1 MSPSKRKTLF
11 FSDKKPTPDIAAAAR
26 KLLGFESLRPGQAEA
41 IRSLLRGQDTLVVQ
55 PTGSGKSAIYQIAGA
70 LLPGATVIVSPLIA
84 LQKDQAEAIDGSGL
98 MDVAVVNS
106 TLSSGAKRE
115 TLERIE
121 GGEVEY
127 ILLAPEQLKKPETL
141 ERLQEAHISLFAV
154 DEAHCISQWGHDFRP
169 DYLDLPHAIA
179 ALGRPP
185 VLAMT
190 ATASPQVRDDII
202 ARLGLR
208 EPRVLV
214 RGFDRPNISLR
225 VDVFTTPEEK
235 FDALLRRVEF
245 ADKPGIVYV
254 ATHKEVESL
263 TAALNAR
270 GVEAVGYHGG
280 MKAKDREAIQ
290 NAFMSGETPVIVA
303 TNAFGMGVDKAD
315 IRFVF
320 HADPSDSVD
329 AYYQEIG
336 RAGRDGEPAEAVL
349 FYRAQDINAQRYKT
363 GGGTVNSADLEAVV
377 RALQEHGGPMS
388 ADEVAEATGLTKRKL
403 ANLLHKLEEVRAVCL
418 RPGGALRLGSGKSL
432 PELMQA
438 AAEKQEAQK
447 ELRRERLQQMQEYAE
462 SRGCRREFLLR
473 YFGDDYAGP
482 CGNCDRCEGLPARLP
497 QAA

>member
-1 MSPSKRKTLF
+1 MSSSRSKTLA
-11 FSDKKPTPDIAAAAR
+11 FSAKKASPDIAAAAR
-26 KLLGFESLRPGQAEA
+26 KLLGFPSLRPGQSEA

-70 LLPGATVIVSPLIA
+70 LLPGSTVIVSPLIA
-84 LQKDQAEAIDGSGL
+84 LQKDQAEAIDNSL
-98 MDVAVVNS
+98 LDEVAVVNS
-106 TLSSGAKRE
+106 TLSPGEQRE

-121 GGEVEY
+121 GGQVEY

-141 ERLQEAHISLFAV
+141 ERLQEANVSLFAV

-169 DYLDLPHAIA
+169 DYLDLPQAIA

-190 ATASPQVRDDII
+190 ATASPAVRDDII

-245 ADKPGIVYV
+245 ADKPGIIYV
-254 ATHKEVESL
+254 ATHREVESL
-263 TAALNAR
+263 AAQLNAR
-270 GVEAVGYHGG
+270 GVQAVGYHGG
-280 MKAKDREAIQ
+280 MKGKDREAIQ

-320 HADPSDSVD
+320 HADPSESLD

-363 GGGTVNSADLEAVV
+363 GSGTVRTAELEAVV

-388 ADEVAEATGLTKRKL
+388 VDEVSQATGLTKRKL
-403 ANLLHKLEEVRAVCL
+403 
-418 RPGGALRLGSGKSL
+418 
-432 PELMQA
+432 
-438 AAEKQEAQK
+438 
-447 ELRRERLQQMQEYAE
+447 
-462 SRGCRREFLLR
+462 
-473 YFGDDYAGP
+473 
-482 CGNCDRCEGLPARLP
+482 
-497 QAA
+497 

>member
-1 MSPSKRKTLF
+1 MSSSRSKTLA
-11 FSDKKPTPDIAAAAR
+11 FSAKKASPDIAAAAR
-26 KLLGFESLRPGQAEA
+26 KLLGFSGLRPGQSEA

-70 LLPGATVIVSPLIA
+70 LLPGSTVIVSPLIA
-84 LQKDQAEAIDGSGL
+84 LQKDQAEAIDNSGL
-98 MDVAVVNS
+98 KDVAVVNS
-106 TLSSGAKRE
+106 TLSPGEQRAM
-115 TLERIE
+115 LERIE
-121 GGEVEY
+121 GGQVEY

-141 ERLQEAHISLFAV
+141 ERLQEANVSLFAV

-169 DYLDLPHAIA
+169 DYLDLPQAIA

-190 ATASPQVRDDII
+190 ATASPAVRDDII

-245 ADKPGIVYV
+245 ADKPGIIYV

-263 TAALNAR
+263 AAQLNAR
-270 GVEAVGYHGG
+270 GVQAVGYHGG
-280 MKAKDREAIQ
+280 MKGKDREAIQ

-320 HADPSDSVD
+320 HADPSESLD

-349 FYRAQDINAQRYKT
+349 FYRAQDINAQR
-363 GGGTVNSADLEAVV
+363 
-377 RALQEHGGPMS
+377 
-388 ADEVAEATGLTKRKL
+388 
-403 ANLLHKLEEVRAVCL
+403 
-418 RPGGALRLGSGKSL
+418 
-432 PELMQA
+432 
-438 AAEKQEAQK
+438 
-447 ELRRERLQQMQEYAE
+447 
-462 SRGCRREFLLR
+462 
-473 YFGDDYAGP
+473 
-482 CGNCDRCEGLPARLP
+482 
-497 QAA
+497 